1 MMNNNTVPISV
12 IIPTLNRKNV
22 LAGTINSLLSGNYI
36 PDEIIVVD
44 QSEIILEVKNN
55 SIWSGIV
62 KVVKEEVLSSARARN
77 IGVKEAKNDII
88 LFCDDDIE
96 VNSQTIKHIYGEMSR
111 IDIAL
116 ISTINCMDNSVYDY
130 QEKKNRKLRN
140 IAGYLCG
147 TRSFWKKGGYIVKW
161 SMKGHY
167 AEGMTKPHQTEWAY
181 GFFFCVKK
189 SLMEK
194 WNVWFDEKLIK
205 YAFAEDMDFSFR
217 YCSFARKYLLK
228 TIVDPCIY
236 VHHLISNE
244 WRMPSEEA
252 IFYGFINRWYLSYK
266 LFPHE
271 WWYRIGMVWSDIWYT
286 LLVFRKKEKIL
297 GLKAMLRTYTQCCSL
312 KNGIIKRG

>member
-1 MMNNNTVPISV
+1 MKNTVSISV
-12 IIPTLNRKNV
+12 VIPTLNRKKV
-22 LAGTINSLLSGNYI
+22 LADTINSLLSGDFV

-44 QSEIILEVKNN
+44 QSDNILDVTDFPA
-55 SIWSGIV
+55 WSGIV
-62 KVVKEEVLSSARARN
+62 KVFKEDVLSSARARN

-96 VNSQTIKHIYGEMSR
+96 VNRFTIGHMNSEMSR
-111 IDIAL
+111 KDIAL
-116 ISTINCMDNSVYDY
+116 VATINCLDNSVYDY
-130 QEKKNRKLRN
+130 KEKKGRKIRN
-140 IAGYLCG
+140 IAGYICG
-147 TRSFWKKGGYIVKW
+147 TRSLGKKGGYIVKW

-167 AEGMTKPHQTEWAY
+167 AEGMTKPHRTEWAY

-194 WNVWFDEKLIK
+194 WNIWFDENLIK
-205 YAFAEDMDFSFR
+205 YAFAEDMDFSCR
-217 YCSFARKYLLK
+217 YCRCSQKESLK
-228 TIVDPCIY
+228 TMVDPRIY

-266 LFPHE
+266 LFPKQ

-286 LLVFRKKEKIL
+286 MLVFRKKEKIM
-297 GLKAMLRTYTQCCSL
+297 GFKSMVRTYMQCRTL
-312 KNGIIKRG
+312 KKGIIKRG